1 MNDEII
7 FDTMFTG
14 DEYLALPSD
23 VQNECVKV
31 ACYSSGQAGMR
42 VRCADGTNGKVV
54 WRGAHLY
61 PYRLTGNKN
70 WYAHRSQHPARMSA
84 SGFVVRGALDERAER
99 IEITDRAFIDILTWI
114 DTDEGRAAGQYGWLK
129 VNGNTQLQ
137 VGFHHALPGW
147 ANHTV
152 GTYYTKK
159 LTMVKPYMVEASL
172 EVTDRMHQLLRM
184 YYPRVVHPLGFAWV
198 SEVRYNPRKKRVE
211 AKVLNERWLSVVQ
224 PGLDDE
230 SVMMLVSRSRI
241 VQWDATMLQRPQHVT
256 GETFA

>member
-31 ACYSSGQAGMR
+31 VCYGNCQDGMY
-42 VRCADGTNGKVV
+42 VHCADGTNGKVV
-54 WRGAHLY
+54 WRGAHTY
-61 PYRLTGNKN
+61 PYLLAYDGT
-70 WYAHRSQHPARMSA
+70 WYAHRSQHPARMSM
-84 SGFVVRGALDERAER
+84 SEFVVRGALDERVER
-99 IEITDRAFIDILTWI
+99 IEIHDRAFIDQLAWVVY
-114 DTDEGRAAGQYGWLK
+114 DEGRATGQYGWLK
-129 VNGNTQLQ
+129 INGDIQLQ
-137 VGFHHALPGW
+137 AGFHHVLPGW

-159 LTMVKPYMVEASL
+159 LTMVKPYMADASL
-172 EVTDRMHQLLRM
+172 EATDRMHQLLRM

-211 AKVLNERWLSVVQ
+211 AKVLGERWLPVAQ

-230 SVMMLVSRSRI
+230 SIMMRVSRSQI
-241 VQWDATMLQRPQHVT
+241 VQWDATMLRRPQHAA